1 MAFFGL
7 IGRRRHERTGFQLYG
22 LTVAAARMP
31 FYYDRL
37 GVPDTLD
44 GRFDMVC
51 LLAFL
56 AIRRVRRIETGGAEL
71 AQAIFDAMFSDM
83 DINLREMGV
92 GDLSVPKRVRAMWEA
107 FHGRASVY
115 EPAMDDPAAL
125 AAALARNVWRSD
137 AGADSAIA
145 ASSARLA
152 RIAIAQDRHLAGQ
165 PDAAL
170 RKGVL
175 TFLAPDSISPQDL
188 P

>member
-22 LTVAAARMP
+22 LAVSAAREP
-31 FYYDRL
+31 FYYERL

-51 LLAFL
+51 LFAFL
-56 AIRRVRRIETGGAEL
+56 AIRRTRRIEPGGVEI

-92 GDLSVPKRVRAMWEA
+92 GDLSVPKRVRAMWEG

-115 EPAMDDPAAL
+115 EPAMTEPAAL
-125 AAALARNVWRSD
+125 ATALARNVWRSD
-137 AGADSAIA
+137 SDPAIA
-145 ASSARLA
+145 AAAVHLA
-152 RIAIAQDRHLAGQ
+152 RIAITQDQQLSGQ
-165 PDAAL
+165 ADAAL

-175 TFLAPDSISPQDL
+175 TFLAPDSI
-188 P
+188 